1 MTINDQ
7 SDDTQTK
14 FLEECGFTLEQYGS
28 ALGCV
33 LKKYSVLYKWKPGEV
48 NIRPYNTVILKLLKS
63 KMNHNLSK
71 INIYIYG
78 MLMYL
83 TLYLFKPEHTIIEPM
98 EKASKEAYH
107 KEEVTGGNW

>member
-14 FLEECGFTLEQYGS
+14 ILEECGLTLEQYGS

-71 INIYIYG
+71 INIYIWNAYVPNIVFIQAWTYNNWTYG
-78 MLMYL
+78 
-83 TLYLFKPEHTIIEPM
+83 KGI
-98 EKASKEAYH
+98 K
-107 KEEVTGGNW
+107 GGLS